1 MPPRRLSIGIPSSAS
16 LARPYPTNHIAYA
29 TNAEARRTLEAQRRR
44 YFTNKQW
51 TEEYDKYNKMETERN
66 FRNTE
71 NDLNRR
77 GLCRRFTNAVDGTI
91 KYICGIQRKRTRKL
105 KHKRNLTRRVR

>member
-1 MPPRRLSIGIPSSAS
+1 
-16 LARPYPTNHIAYA
+16 
-29 TNAEARRTLEAQRRR
+29 
-44 YFTNKQW
+44 
-51 TEEYDKYNKMETERN
+51 METERN

-71 NDLNRR
+71 NTLNRR

-91 KYICGIQRKRTRKL
+91 KYICGYGRKRTRKL

>member
-1 MPPRRLSIGIPSSAS
+1 MPPRRLSISTPSATS
-16 LARPYPTNHIAYA
+16 LERPYLTNHTAYA

-44 YFTNKQW
+44 YFTNAEW
-51 TEEYDKYNKMETERN
+51 TKEYNKYNRMETERN

-71 NDLNRR
+71 NALNRR

-105 KHKRNLTRRVR
+105 TYKRNLTRRVR

>member
-1 MPPRRLSIGIPSSAS
+1 MPPRRLSISTPSAAS
-16 LARPYPTNHIAYA
+16 LERPYLTNHTAYA
-29 TNAEARRTLEAQRRR
+29 TNAEARRTLEAQRKR

-51 TEEYDKYNKMETERN
+51 TNEYNKYNRMETEQNLRN
-66 FRNTE
+66 RKNA
-71 NDLNRR
+71 LNRR

-105 KHKRNLTRRVR
+105 THKRNLTRRVR

>member
-1 MPPRRLSIGIPSSAS
+1 MPPRRLSIGIPSPAS

-44 YFTNKQW
+44 YFTNKNW
-51 TEEYDKYNKMETERN
+51 TNEYNKYNRLETERN

-71 NDLNRR
+71 NTLNRR

-91 KYICGIQRKRTRKL
+91 KYICGYGRKRTRKL